1 VIWHGGQGECR
12 EYFQALEPLLET
24 FDALGIRYHIGGSVA
39 SSACGIARATL
50 DIDLVADL
58 SESRVRPLFGRLHD
72 AYYIDED
79 RVRDAVACRS
89 SFKMI
94 HLASMIK
101 LDVFILKTDPCHQA
115 AFARARIEKLEEG
128 TAARQHCLAAPEDV
142 ILNKLDGYRRGGCVS
157 ERQWNDVLGVLK
169 VQQSSLDMQYM
180 RRWAAAL
187 DITDLLRRALDDA
200 GIRS

>member
-1 VIWHGGQGECR
+1 MPKGSGAIWHGGQGECR

-58 SESRVRPLFGRLHD
+58 SESHVRPLFGRLHD

-94 HLASMIK
+94 HLASM
-101 LDVFILKTDPCHQA
+101 LSQ
-115 AFARARIEKLEEG
+115 R
-128 TAARQHCLAAPEDV
+128 
-142 ILNKLDGYRRGGCVS
+142 
-157 ERQWNDVLGVLK
+157 
-169 VQQSSLDMQYM
+169 
-180 RRWAAAL
+180 
-187 DITDLLRRALDDA
+187 
-200 GIRS
+200 